1 MHESMMSIGWPS
13 WLAMGTPAMMAYA
26 IIMYR
31 LRGVVTVGNIMASSI
46 LLAFGPVASMVTLPM
61 LAMVLML
68 TWKDRWL
75 IGALL
80 RAPVVGNHHRDKIN
94 R

>member
-1 MHESMMSIGWPS
+1 
-13 WLAMGTPAMMAYA
+13 MGVPAMAAYA

-31 LRGVVTVGNIMASSI
+31 LRGVVTVGDIMAASI
-46 LLAFGPVASMVTLPM
+46 LLPIGPVATMVTLPM

-75 IGALL
+75 VGALL
-80 RAPVVGNHHRDKIN
+80 RAPVVGNHHRGKIN